1 MNNPKTPFHA
11 ASNYDAFGGVPF
23 VSNLP
28 REEEDFS
35 TIQEARDWLIERGG
49 GRIERYAERG
59 RWLYS
64 SETISPRQLAETAH
78 RR

>member
-1 MNNPKTPFHA
+1 MMLLA
-11 ASNYDAFGGVPF
+11 ASHSCRTYRAK
-23 VSNLP
+23 
-28 REEEDFS
+28 EEDFS